1 MKIVLNNF
9 SEHARISQHSNLNIY
24 IICIQGFTKTYYNV
38 PSIYIYQLISLC
50 VACMHIRTHPHTRT
64 THTHIHTTHTHT
76 HTHRLTN
83 TGSQTHTHTGTN
95 TQAWTH
101 VHPHTPQHTC
111 AHTSASFTNLAFSK
125 QKWWQTNCFCQ
136 TFGEAS
142 DQFIVYNTVQN
153 LLK

>member
-9 SEHARISQHSNLNIY
+9 SVHARISQHSNLNIY

-38 PSIYIYQLISLC
+38 PSIYISVNQFVC
-50 VACMHIRTHPHTRT
+50 CMHAHTHTP
-64 THTHIHTTHTHT
+64 THTHNTHTHTHNTHTHT
-76 HTHRLTN
+76 HTH